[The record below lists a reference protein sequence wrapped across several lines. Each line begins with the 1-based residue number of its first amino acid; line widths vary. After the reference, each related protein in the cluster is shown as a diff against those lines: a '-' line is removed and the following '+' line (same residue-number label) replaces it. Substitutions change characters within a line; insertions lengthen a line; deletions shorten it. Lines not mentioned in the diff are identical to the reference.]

1 MGRVI
6 GRSEDKSQTDHQ
18 ITRVFQFGFFG
29 NLSRLAVDFG
39 ISGNCFRRSRAITRP
54 PDHPIT
60 GSPDRPDHFLRVSAP
75 PWCDFAFR
83 LTVNQLPGAAH
94 PTFMPRFRKQSDVTT
109 GALPADALGHS
120 FPELALPIQPP
131 YPPAEAKAVKEIPRA
146 HGWLYE
152 PKWDGFRCLA
162 FREGDQ
168 IVLQSKAGQPLARYF
183 PELVEQLLLLPARKF
198 VLDGEIIIRSS
209 AGLDFDSLLQ
219 RIHPAASRIKKLSV
233 ETPSS
238 YLVFDLL
245 VNDHGKQLTSMP
257 LSARRMELQ
266 EFASNFKRAERVHLS
281 PASSDFAMAERW
293 MKQGAT
299 QGLDGVVAKR
309 LDCEYMT
316 GERTGM
322 VKVKRLRTADC
333 VVGGFRWAHG
343 KGKHPGDEVGSL
355 LLGLYN
361 RSGELDHIGF
371 SSGFTAPDRKKLKT
385 ILKPIIAKQ
394 SGDSAGFTGKSP
406 GGPSRWTRDAA
417 AIEWIPLAHKL
428 VGEFQY
434 DHFSGDRFRHG
445 TKFLR
450 WRPDKDPQQCTMDQ
464 VLPGKG
470 RNGLKEF
477 GL

>member
-1 MGRVI
+1 MARAP
-6 GRSEDKSQTDHQ
+6 KSAD
-18 ITRVFQFGFFG
+18 
-29 NLSRLAVDFG
+29 
-39 ISGNCFRRSRAITRP
+39 
-54 PDHPIT
+54 
-60 GSPDRPDHFLRVSAP
+60 VSA
-75 PWCDFAFR
+75 
-83 LTVNQLPGAAH
+83 GAI
-94 PTFMPRFRKQSDVTT
+94 
-109 GALPADALGHS
+109 PADALGHA
-120 FPELALPIQPP
+120 FPTLNLPITPP
-131 YPPAEAKAVKEIPRA
+131 FPPAEAKAVKEVPREP
-146 HGWLYE
+146 GWLYE

-162 FREGDQ
+162 FRDNDE
-168 IVLQSKAGQPLARYF
+168 IVLQSKAGQPLGRYF
-183 PELVEQLLLLPARKF
+183 PELLEQLRRLPLGRF
-198 VLDGEIIIRSS
+198 VLDGEIIIRSD
-209 AGLDFDSLLQ
+209 AGLDFDALLQ
-219 RIHPAASRIKKLSV
+219 RIHPAASRIKKLSQ

-245 VNDHGKQLTSMP
+245 VNERGKSLTRQP
-257 LSARRMELQ
+257 LSARRMALQ
-266 EFASNFKRAERVHLS
+266 ELAANFNDAERVHLS
-281 PASSDFAMAERW
+281 PANSDLEMAERW

-309 LDCEYMT
+309 LECEYMS

-361 RSGELDHIGF
+361 DAGQLDHIGF
-371 SSGFTAPDRKKLKT
+371 SSSFSAPDRGKLKT
-385 ILKPIIAKQ
+385 ILKPLIAKE
-394 SGDSAGFTGKSP
+394 SSRSAGFSGRAP

-417 AIEWIPLAHKL
+417 AIEWIPLQHKL

-450 WRPDKDPQQCTMDQ
+450 WRPDKDSRQCTIDQ
-464 VLPGKG
+464 VRPGKG
-470 RNGLKEF
+470 KDGLKEF